1 VDLRAA
7 READPWVGGEISLTN
22 QPTKTMLD
30 TISTIAGKI
39 FTFAC
44 CVIVIVLIGAFLT
57 GH

>member
-1 VDLRAA
+1 
-7 READPWVGGEISLTN
+7 VGGEISLTN

-30 TISTIAGKI
+30 TISAIAGKI
-39 FTFAC
+39 LTFAC